1 MAIAVSN
8 HIQTSELV
16 SAAFLNGT
24 RAIANF
30 RNKANSNSN
39 IVTLSLGK
47 ATVKV
52 IDKIIA
58 MPRFSIVSPVYNAEK
73 IIPALVER
81 IDKAVSA
88 ITEDYEIILVE
99 DGGPDNSWAA
109 IEEISRNNKRVTGI
123 KLSRNFGQHYAITA
137 GLDQS
142 KGDWVVVM
150 DCDLQDQPEE
160 IIKLYQKAQEGFD
173 IVLARRF
180 NRKDKK
186 IKRIF
191 SALFY
196 RTLGYL
202 TGSEQDES
210 VANFGI
216 YHRKVIDS
224 ISLMRESIRY
234 FPTMIKWVGFKS
246 AKVDVIHEPR
256 TEGRTSYNFKKLMR
270 LALDIILAY
279 SDKPVRLLIKFGVV
293 VSLFSFIFAI
303 RALIL
308 WLMGKT
314 QVLGYT
320 SMIISIWFLS
330 GLIIST
336 LGLVGLYVGK
346 TFEGV
351 KNRPIY
357 IIEKK
362 TDDLKA

>member
-1 MAIAVSN
+1 MP
-8 HIQTSELV
+8 HI
-16 SAAFLNGT
+16 
-24 RAIANF
+24 
-30 RNKANSNSN
+30 
-39 IVTLSLGK
+39 
-47 ATVKV
+47 
-52 IDKIIA
+52 
-58 MPRFSIVSPVYNAEK
+58 SIVSPVYKAEK
-73 IIPALVER
+73 IIPALVTR

-99 DGGPDNSWAA
+99 DGGPDNSWEG
-109 IEEISRNNKRVTGI
+109 IENISDNNPRVTGI

-137 GLDQS
+137 GLDHS
-142 KGDWVVVM
+142 KGEWVVVM

-160 IIKLYQKAQEGFD
+160 IDKLYKKALEGYD

-180 NRKDKK
+180 ERKDKRV
-186 IKRIF
+186 KRFF

-216 YHRKVIDS
+216 YHRKVIDA

-246 AKVDVIHEPR
+246 TKVDVIHEPR
-256 TEGRTSYNFKKLMR
+256 AEGETSYNINKMMR

-279 SDKPVRLLIKFGVV
+279 SDKPIRIVIKFGFV
-293 VSLFSFIFAI
+293 VSLLSFVFAI
-303 RALIL
+303 RALIM
-308 WLMGKT
+308 WLSGKVE
-314 QVLGYT
+314 VLGYT
-320 SMIISIWFLS
+320 SLIISLWFLS

-351 KNRPIY
+351 KKRPIY
-357 IIEKK
+357 IVEKT
-362 TDDLKA
+362 TDDNKA